1 MTRQMTRRS
10 PCSRE
15 STASCLSVSKVAWR
29 QESFSY
35 EAKFKG
41 SGIVSLPNERRR
53 AIRLLVMCAIV
64 RMGRSRHSQRDRR
77 AVSKRSNTISRPDR
91 SGPLWIKWKKFFW
104 SRRDVIQHFELR
116 DDLLTN
122 MDHLKSLIREVP
134 DFPKPGINF
143 YDITTL
149 LKHPEGL
156 RNTVDALAAQF
167 EGERV
172 DSVIGV
178 EARGFIF
185 APALAY
191 HLGAGFV
198 PVRKPRKLPA
208 ECASISYDLEYGQD
222 TLEIH
227 RDAIGDGHRVLIADD
242 LLATGGTARAVVDL
256 VEQLGGTVV
265 GLVFVVEL
273 EFLPGREKLAGY
285 DVRSLIKYQ
294 S

>member
-1 MTRQMTRRS
+1 
-10 PCSRE
+10 
-15 STASCLSVSKVAWR
+15 
-29 QESFSY
+29 
-35 EAKFKG
+35 
-41 SGIVSLPNERRR
+41 
-53 AIRLLVMCAIV
+53 
-64 RMGRSRHSQRDRR
+64 
-77 AVSKRSNTISRPDR
+77 
-91 SGPLWIKWKKFFW
+91 
-104 SRRDVIQHFELR
+104 
-116 DDLLTN
+116 
-122 MDHLKSLIREVP
+122 MDHLKALIREVP

-156 RNTVDALAAQF
+156 RNTVDALAAEF

-172 DSVIGV
+172 DAVIGV

-191 HLGAGFV
+191 HLKAGFV

-227 RDAIGDGHRVLIADD
+227 RDAIGDGHRVIIADD

-273 EFLPGREKLAGY
+273 EFLPGRAKLGGY

>member
-1 MTRQMTRRS
+1 MISCRTRKRD
-10 PCSRE
+10 
-15 STASCLSVSKVAWR
+15 
-29 QESFSY
+29 
-35 EAKFKG
+35 G
-41 SGIVSLPNERRR
+41 SNLNRIVQ
-53 AIRLLVMCAIV
+53 RLRLIDQIM
-64 RMGRSRHSQRDRR
+64 DE
-77 AVSKRSNTISRPDR
+77 
-91 SGPLWIKWKKFFW
+91 LKK
-104 SRRDVIQHFELR
+104 
-116 DDLLTN
+116 
-122 MDHLKSLIREVP
+122 LIREVP

-156 RNTVDALAAQF
+156 RKTVDALAAEF
-167 EGERV
+167 EGAQI
-172 DSVIGV
+172 DTVIGV

-198 PVRKPRKLPA
+198 PVRKPKKLPA

-227 RDAIGDGHRVLIADD
+227 RDAIGNGQRVIIADD

-256 VEQLGGTVV
+256 VEGLGGKIE

-273 EFLPGREKLAGY
+273 EFLPGRKKLEGY

>member
-1 MTRQMTRRS
+1 MNDL
-10 PCSRE
+10 RE
-15 STASCLSVSKVAWR
+15 
-29 QESFSY
+29 
-35 EAKFKG
+35 
-41 SGIVSLPNERRR
+41 
-53 AIRLLVMCAIV
+53 
-64 RMGRSRHSQRDRR
+64 
-77 AVSKRSNTISRPDR
+77 
-91 SGPLWIKWKKFFW
+91 
-104 SRRDVIQHFELR
+104 
-116 DDLLTN
+116 
-122 MDHLKSLIREVP
+122 LIREVP

-149 LKHPEGL
+149 LKHPDGL
-156 RNTVDALAAQF
+156 RRTVDALAAEF
-167 EGERV
+167 EGEKV
-172 DSVIGV
+172 DTVIGV

-191 HLGAGFV
+191 HLRAGFV

-208 ECASISYDLEYGQD
+208 ECASISYELEYGQD

-227 RDAIGDGHRVLIADD
+227 RDAIGDGHRVIIADD

-256 VEQLGGTVV
+256 VESLGGRIV

-273 EFLPGREKLAGY
+273 EFLPGRKKLEGY

>member
-1 MTRQMTRRS
+1 MNNL
-10 PCSRE
+10 RE
-15 STASCLSVSKVAWR
+15 
-29 QESFSY
+29 
-35 EAKFKG
+35 
-41 SGIVSLPNERRR
+41 
-53 AIRLLVMCAIV
+53 M
-64 RMGRSRHSQRDRR
+64 
-77 AVSKRSNTISRPDR
+77 
-91 SGPLWIKWKKFFW
+91 
-104 SRRDVIQHFELR
+104 
-116 DDLLTN
+116 
-122 MDHLKSLIREVP
+122 IREVP

-149 LKHPEGL
+149 LKRPEGL
-156 RNTVDALAAQF
+156 RLTVDALAAEF
-167 EGERV
+167 EGAQV
-172 DSVIGV
+172 DAVVGI

-191 HLGAGFV
+191 HLRAGFV

-222 TLEIH
+222 TLQIH
-227 RDAIGDGHRVLIADD
+227 RDAIGDGHRVIIADD

-256 VEQLGGTVV
+256 VEELGGKVA

-273 EFLPGREKLAGY
+273 EFLPGRSKLEGY

>member
-1 MTRQMTRRS
+1 M
-10 PCSRE
+10 
-15 STASCLSVSKVAWR
+15 
-29 QESFSY
+29 
-35 EAKFKG
+35 
-41 SGIVSLPNERRR
+41 
-53 AIRLLVMCAIV
+53 
-64 RMGRSRHSQRDRR
+64 
-77 AVSKRSNTISRPDR
+77 
-91 SGPLWIKWKKFFW
+91 
-104 SRRDVIQHFELR
+104 
-116 DDLLTN
+116 DDL
-122 MDHLKSLIREVP
+122 KQLIREVP

-149 LKHPEGL
+149 LKHPDGL
-156 RNTVDALAAQF
+156 RKTVDALAK
-167 EGERV
+167 EYDGEQV
-172 DSVIGV
+172 DTVIGV

-198 PVRKPRKLPA
+198 PVRKRKKLPA

-227 RDAIGDGHRVLIADD
+227 RDAVGNGHRVIIADD
-242 LLATGGTARAVVDL
+242 LLATGGTAKAVCDL
-256 VEQLGGTVV
+256 VEGLGGTVV

-273 EFLPGREKLAGY
+273 EFLPGRQKLAGY